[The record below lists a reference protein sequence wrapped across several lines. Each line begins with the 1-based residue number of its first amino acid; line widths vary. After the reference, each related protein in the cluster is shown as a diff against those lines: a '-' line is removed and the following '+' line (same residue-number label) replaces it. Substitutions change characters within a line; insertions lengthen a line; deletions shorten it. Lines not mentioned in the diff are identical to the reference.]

1 MYMHEQLPSRTVT
14 TACYGEEPN
23 GTSTMDLSEKILI
36 NLLFPDVDTFVDTG
50 SVVVGSGFRFL

>member
-23 GTSTMDLSEKILI
+23 GTSTMDLTEKILI
-36 NLLFPDVDTFVDTG
+36 NLLFPDALLWQLGACQHSSIDQ
-50 SVVVGSGFRFL
+50 